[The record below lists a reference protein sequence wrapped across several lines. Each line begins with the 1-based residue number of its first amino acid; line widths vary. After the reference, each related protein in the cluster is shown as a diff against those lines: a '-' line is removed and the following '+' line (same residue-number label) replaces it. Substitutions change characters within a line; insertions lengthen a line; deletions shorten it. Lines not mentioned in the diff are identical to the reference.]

1 MADGRWLMADGCFA
15 SLLTFAHTLPGHLMS
30 ANDAVIVSAVRS
42 AVGRGKK
49 DGSLA
54 NVHPVDLSAEVL
66 TAAVSR
72 AGVAPGDVDD
82 VIWGCAMPEA
92 SQGLNMA
99 RLSVLRAGF
108 PVEVPA
114 TTVNRFCSSGL
125 QTIAM
130 GAQAIMS
137 GMAETVIAGGIEMM
151 SQVPMSG
158 YHTRLNP
165 AITESYIGMGFTAER
180 VAERWKV
187 SRADQD
193 AWALGSHEKAAR
205 AWQAGRFSDQIVPIE
220 AERVNGNGT
229 TERAAFARDE
239 LVRAD
244 TTAEKLAKLQ
254 PAFKAGGTVTAGNA
268 SPYSDGA
275 AALVLMKRAKA
286 EALGLRPLARFVTF
300 AAAGVEPDVMG
311 VGPIKAVPKALRLAG
326 MSLADMDLIEFNEA
340 FASQILASMRELGV
354 PEDRVNVNGG
364 AIALGHPLG
373 ATGAKLTTQLIHEL
387 QRRGGGR
394 GLVTMCVGGGMGA
407 AGIFEVAA

>member
-1 MADGRWLMADGCFA
+1 MN
-15 SLLTFAHTLPGHLMS
+15 P
-30 ANDAVIVSAVRS
+30 NDAVIVSAVRS
-42 AVGRGKK
+42 AVARGKK

-66 TAAVSR
+66 KAAVQR
-72 AGVAPGDVDD
+72 AGISPVDIDD

-92 SQGLNMA
+92 SQGLNVA

-108 PVEVPA
+108 PVEIPA

-125 QTIAM
+125 QTVAM
-130 GAQAIMS
+130 ASQAIMS

-158 YHTRLNP
+158 FHTRLNP

-180 VAERWKV
+180 VAERWHV

-193 AWALGSHEKAAR
+193 AWALGSHQKAAR
-205 AWQAGRFSDQIVPIE
+205 AWEAGRFGDQIVPIA
-220 AERVNGNGT
+220 AERTTGT
-229 TERAAFARDE
+229 GATEQVAFCRDE
-239 LVRAD
+239 LVRTD
-244 TTAEKLAKLQ
+244 TTADKLAKLQ
-254 PAFKAGGTVTAGNA
+254 PAFKVGGTVTAGNA

-275 AALVLMKRAKA
+275 AALVVMKRAKA
-286 EALGLRPLARFVTF
+286 DALGLTPLARFVTF

-326 MSLADMDLIEFNEA
+326 MSLADIDLIEFNEA
-340 FASQILASMRELGV
+340 FASQILASMRELEM
-354 PEDRVNVNGG
+354 PEDKVNVNGG

-373 ATGAKLTTQLIHEL
+373 ATGAKLTTQLVHEL
-387 QRRGGGR
+387 RRRGGGR